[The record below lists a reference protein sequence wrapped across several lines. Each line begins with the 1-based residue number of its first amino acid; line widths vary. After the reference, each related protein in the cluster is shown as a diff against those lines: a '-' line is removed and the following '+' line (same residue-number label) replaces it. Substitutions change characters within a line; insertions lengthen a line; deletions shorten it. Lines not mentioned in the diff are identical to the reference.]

1 MKSQFLSTFTKL
13 SHSKLPYITNKTSPN
28 RQVNLTINTSRSNKS
43 LSPKTK
49 TKRRILKTSVSAI
62 ETEDQQIVK
71 KLNLWEQDNLNY
83 KKENYEMLY
92 KSLTEI
98 YKRENN
104 QEKLAEL
111 QAIEK
116 LLKSN
121 SIINKTFEKVS
132 KVQQGGALEKIYQEK
147 QLEQRA
153 LLLNTI
159 SKTSARF
166 NFSSFNTFNTIN
178 KEDNKES
185 VDNEEG
191 NQVVYRKVINEHS
204 RKENNM
210 RNDLM
215 EISRKV
221 NMKKDEKNELLRKL
235 DELYTMKKRY
245 EEDFFQKKNKLKI
258 DFLNLQDHYDLSQKK
273 LSKVKASREEVFNNI
288 LKNASHGNA
297 IENKINSLKEEL
309 NNNNLL
315 FEKSKTELI
324 KRLNV
329 LHEEE
334 DYLKYTYFSMLR
346 EQREYYYKILKN
358 GYDVRY
364 EGLVWVVRHL
374 LEMNSVLEYH
384 HFPKFLDHDQINY
397 LISLAQLF
405 LEENIMTITLKSLK
419 AKQQRIRAEAN
430 ANVYNKLTDFCN
442 AKDKNKTKKF
452 KFYITNKKTEN
463 TIKNRLLLTFS
474 NLHDKYKE
482 AFKFFDDKKIDEENI
497 SKIIREIRTSLLKTG
512 NYSNKEK
519 ENGLVKFFE
528 DNADNKEELEMI
540 LFLRDRIKEIQ
551 KEKESMRKDMLE
563 QFKER
568 EKDMNRYKNAQQSLE
583 YELRC
588 SALFGCNFSCN

>member
-28 RQVNLTINTSRSNKS
+28 RQVNITINTSRSNKS

-49 TKRRILKTSVSAI
+49 TKRRILKTAVSAI

-297 IENKINSLKEEL
+297 IENKINSFLTIYEEVKREY
-309 NNNNLL
+309 NLVFSNKKL
-315 FEKSKTELI
+315 ADLI
-324 KRLNV
+324 KSVYTEGHTINRV
-329 LHEEE
+329 DIAKMCVEES
-334 DYLKYTYFSMLR
+334 YA
-346 EQREYYYKILKN
+346 
-358 GYDVRY
+358 
-364 EGLVWVVRHL
+364 
-374 LEMNSVLEYH
+374 
-384 HFPKFLDHDQINY
+384 LDIKDAFNKY
-397 LISLAQLF
+397 LISAYENTRKYRKGINYEEAINLINNSSGISVLAHP
-405 LEENIMTITLKSLK
+405 KSLELSQK
-419 AKQQRIRAEAN
+419 EFLILLK
-430 ANVYNKLTDFCN
+430 VSSLNKLT
-442 AKDKNKTKKF
+442 
-452 KFYITNKKTEN
+452 
-463 TIKNRLLLTFS
+463 L
-474 NLHDKYKE
+474 
-482 AFKFFDDKKIDEENI
+482 
-497 SKIIREIRTSLLKTG
+497 
-512 NYSNKEK
+512 
-519 ENGLVKFFE
+519 
-528 DNADNKEELEMI
+528 
-540 LFLRDRIKEIQ
+540 
-551 KEKESMRKDMLE
+551 
-563 QFKER
+563 
-568 EKDMNRYKNAQQSLE
+568 
-583 YELRC
+583 
-588 SALFGCNFSCN
+588 